1 MQYGQSGGSLIWLSQ
16 GDLKP
21 PRFSAVAGFGPMS
34 VDPVRRD
41 LGFCEIS
48 FGRKPELVSIV
59 RRFVSDFYDRT
70 LADPDATS
78 RVALATHELL
88 ENAVK
93 YSRDG
98 RAKVRIDVSGRG
110 PRVRVRI
117 RTQNRGRPEDAAF
130 VQRTIDEMMSM
141 DANVYYLS
149 LMRRNASR
157 TDGSGL
163 GLARIRA
170 EAEMVMSVRCGKHGS
185 ITVSA
190 ETEVLLAQPR
200 EGAA

>member
-1 MQYGQSGGSLIWLSQ
+1 MPQ
-16 GDLKP
+16 DLEP
-21 PRFSAVAGFGPMS
+21 
-34 VDPVRRD
+34 RD
-41 LGFCEIS
+41 LGFCELS
-48 FGRKPELVSIV
+48 FERKPELVSIV

-70 LADPDATS
+70 LSDPDATS

-98 RAKVRIDVSGRG
+98 KAKVRIQVSGHG
-110 PRVRVRI
+110 ERVKVRI
-117 RTQNRGRPEDAAF
+117 RTKNRGSPEDAEHIR
-130 VQRTIDEMMSM
+130 RTIDEMMSM

-149 LMRRNASR
+149 LMRKNASR

-163 GLARIRA
+163 GLARIHA
-170 EAEMVMSVRCGKHGS
+170 EAEMDMSVACGKNGT

-190 ETEVLLAQPR
+190 ETEVSMPQR
-200 EGAA
+200 KEGAA

>member
-1 MQYGQSGGSLIWLSQ
+1 MRAA
-16 GDLKP
+16 P
-21 PRFSAVAGFGPMS
+21 A
-34 VDPVRRD
+34 RRD
-41 LGFCEIS
+41 LGFCELS
-48 FGRKPELVSIV
+48 FERRPDLVSIV

-98 RAKVRIDVSGRG
+98 RAKVRIEVSGQG
-110 PRVRVRI
+110 ERVRVRI
-117 RTQNRGRPEDAAF
+117 KTRNRANPGDAEHIR
-130 VQRTIDEMMSM
+130 RTIEEMTSM
-141 DANVYYLS
+141 DPNVYYLN
-149 LMRRNASR
+149 LMRKNASR

-163 GLARIRA
+163 GLARIHA
-170 EAEMVMSVRCGKHGS
+170 EAEMSMSVACGKNGT

-190 ETEVLLAQPR
+190 ETEVLLAQR
-200 EGAA
+200 KEGAA